1 VRPIFAALLTRGAH
15 DQLAYALRFLARPL
29 IVTNKISTALTSTDQ
44 VDGGGSQPV
53 FFRKFP
59 ELFFDDFPEKSA

>member
-1 VRPIFAALLTRGAH
+1 VRLVFVALLNRGVH

-44 VDGGGSQPV
+44 VDGGGSKPV
-53 FFRKFP
+53 FSRKVP
-59 ELFFDDFPEKSA
+59 ERFSDDFPEKSA